1 MTTYILK
8 GQNELLLYQIRDDQ
22 KDAFLVNHRSA
33 ILTEAETIR
42 EALDKFNELPLIF
55 VSPD

>member
-1 MTTYILK
+1 MTTYIVK
-8 GQNELLLYQIRDDQ
+8 GQNELHLYQIRDDQ
-22 KDAFLVNHRSA
+22 KESFLVNHSSA

-42 EALDKFNELPLIF
+42 EALAKLNELPLIF